1 MQKFYLCATLILT
14 QFKQGKGISLLMQI
28 QYPAVIQY
36 DETSQDYRLFF
47 PDLIFCSAHGKTIEE
62 VITNGKKELINSYS
76 CNRYNAINT
85 QPSSLNVISTSY
97 SKDIVQNI
105 AVEIES
111 RQNKKKCLYKTY
123 SYPAV
128 FTTDPDNNKYINVI
142 FPDLKGYE
150 TYGKGLLDA
159 EYMAKDLLAT
169 IVEIFG
175 DINFEASNIDIIKAK
190 YPHAV
195 IKQIAITKV
204 NWQKD

>member
-1 MQKFYLCATLILT
+1 
-14 QFKQGKGISLLMQI
+14 MQI

-47 PDLIFCSAHGKTIEE
+47 PDLIFCSVHGKTIEE
-62 VITNGKKELINSYS
+62 VVTNGKKELINSYS

-105 AVEIES
+105 AVEIKS
-111 RQNKKKCLYKTY
+111 RKNNKKCLYKTY

-128 FTTDPDNNKYINVI
+128 FTTDPDNNKYVNVI
-142 FPDLKGYE
+142 FPDLEGYE
-150 TYGKGLLDA
+150 TYGEGLLDA

-169 IVEIFG
+169 IIETFG
-175 DINFEASNIDIIKAK
+175 DVNFEASNIDNIKAN

-195 IKQIAITKV
+195 VKQITITKV